1 MDESLVHT
9 SFLLH
14 DHTLNSMLGNI
25 VSTNRSNGDPPCWQN
40 EVFLNFT
47 LFKLN
52 MDWNQV
58 VQKKLYHNIGR
69 GLLMIDIEA
78 IIRYAGEK
86 LKYCFENYNI
96 RRYMYNDKISRTTG
110 ILTDPLRKAFS
121 TGLLWKNE

>member
-1 MDESLVHT
+1 MVIRRAGHT
-9 SFLLH
+9 RSFKTLL
-14 DHTLNSMLGNI
+14 
-25 VSTNRSNGDPPCWQN
+25 
-40 EVFLNFT
+40 FLNLIWT
-47 LFKLN
+47 ETKLSK
-52 MDWNQV
+52 
-58 VQKKLYHNIGR
+58 KKLYHNIGR

-121 TGLLWKNE
+121 TGLL